1 MKFERNGRDL
11 ILYDTEDFDL
21 LSTFECG
28 QCFRWEHISEH
39 EYIGIAYGKVLRIK
53 KEDDKITF
61 FDTSDD
67 DFEKIWH
74 NYFDFG
80 KSYTEIK
87 NKLSGDL
94 VLAEAIAFGSGIRI
108 LNQEPFEALISF
120 IISAS
125 NNIPRIKG
133 IIDRLCRNFGEEI
146 QYMGES
152 YFSFPAPERLAA
164 LTLDELSVIRAGFRD
179 KYILSAAKLVASGEL
194 DLDTLKEA
202 TVNDAK
208 ARLMEI
214 SGVGNKVSDCV
225 LLFGLGKCDSF
236 PIDVWVKRIME
247 HCYFGGKATPTTAIS
262 AYAAEHF
269 GEYGG
274 YAQQYLFYWA
284 RENKIGV

>member
-1 MKFERNGRDL
+1 MKLVTNGKDL
-11 ILYDTEDFDL
+11 ILLDTEDFDL
-21 LSTFECG
+21 EHTFDCG
-28 QCFRWEHISEH
+28 QCFRWEKLDKN
-39 EYIGIAYGKVLRIK
+39 EYIGIAFKKALRIK
-53 KEDDKITF
+53 KEDDIITLY
-61 FDTSDD
+61 DTEISDW
-67 DFEKIWH
+67 ENIWH
-74 NYFDFG
+74 DYFDFG
-80 KSYTEIK
+80 TSYTDIK
-87 NKLSGDL
+87 NRLSDDS
-94 VLAEAIAFGSGIRI
+94 VLKEAIAFGGGIRI

-133 IIDRLCRNFGEEI
+133 IIDRLCRNFGNEI
-146 QYMGES
+146 EYMGES
-152 YFSFPAPERLAA
+152 YYTFPTPERLAA
-164 LTLDELSVIRAGFRD
+164 LSLDEISVIRAGFRD
-179 KYILSAAKLVASGEL
+179 KYILSAAKLAASGEL
-194 DLDTLKEA
+194 DLEILKKA
-202 TVNDAK
+202 TVADAK
-208 ARLMEI
+208 AKLMSI

-247 HCYFGGKATPTTAIS
+247 HCYFGGKDAAISDIS

>member
-11 ILYDTEDFDL
+11 ILCGITDFNLTDTFD
-21 LSTFECG
+21 CG
-28 QCFRWEHISEH
+28 QCFRWEKVSES
-39 EYIGIAYGKVLRIK
+39 EYLGIAFGKALRIK
-53 KEDDKITF
+53 KEEDRIVF
-61 FDTSDD
+61 LDTSDE

-74 NYFDFG
+74 SYFDFQ

-87 NKLSGDL
+87 NRLSADP
-94 VLAEAIAFGSGIRI
+94 VLKEAIAFGGGIRI
-108 LNQEPFEALISF
+108 LNQDPFEALISF

-146 QYMGES
+146 SYMGES
-152 YFSFPAPERLAA
+152 FFAFPTPERLAA
-164 LTLDELSVIRAGFRD
+164 LTLEEISVIRAGFRD
-179 KYILSAAKLVASGEL
+179 KYILSAAKLVASGEF
-194 DLDTLKEA
+194 DLDSLKSLTSA
-202 TVNDAK
+202 DAK
-208 ARLMEI
+208 TKLMTLA
-214 SGVGNKVSDCV
+214 GVGSKVSDCV

-247 HCYFGGKATPTTAIS
+247 HCYFGGNPTPAATIS
-262 AYAAEHF
+262 AYADEHF